1 MFTKDQ
7 LLNGI
12 KRSKAQQLKAFDKL
26 QEINIKLRFCRS
38 VAEMNRLMKLE
49 DKWRNERS
57 KAMDSV
63 DRLTRLMI
71 ENGFTMTRDEFD
83 QVRNDKNFKMTGDV
97 MFQQFGGTKNR
108 KMFFQGSKLIGI
120 FIF

>member
-12 KRSKAQQLKAFDKL
+12 KRSKAQQHKAFDKL
-26 QEINIKLRFCRS
+26 QVINVKMRNART
-38 VAEMNRLMKLE
+38 VAEFNRLTKLD
-49 DKWRNERS
+49 DKWRNERQ
-57 KAMDSV
+57 KAADSV

-83 QVRNDKNFKMTGDV
+83 QVRNDKKVKMTGDV

-108 KMFFQGSKLIGI
+108 KMFFQGSKLIGV